1 MGPLLQRTLSAQGH
15 LHALFCRSASACR
28 QDDGLCHLSQC
39 PAERQVP
46 VLRKKASDT
55 CSMGI
60 PQAVSQRKARRRHA
74 DTPGNPAI
82 PRQPSHLLP
91 LHERAAHP
99 HARAAGGNYRHIPR
113 VRLYRRTKLRQLH
126 RPLCV

>member
-1 MGPLLQRTLSAQGH
+1 MGPLFQRTLSAQGH

-28 QDDGLCHLSQC
+28 QDDRLCRLSQC

-55 CSMGI
+55 RSMGI

-82 PRQPSHLLP
+82 P
-91 LHERAAHP
+91 
-99 HARAAGGNYRHIPR
+99 HARAAGGNYRHLPR
-113 VRLYRRTKLRQLH
+113 VWLHRRTKLRQLH